1 MKQVLSLVSLLFA
14 VIFTPCSL
22 ATDYRS
28 LSYCAWLLPSLLQAK
43 ATLEKTKATLEAENQ
58 EMASDLKSVQMAK
71 VESERKRKQAEQQL
85 AELSI
90 RLQEMEQARAETTEK
105 AIKLAQELEQVS
117 RCC

>member
-1 MKQVLSLVSLLFA
+1 
-14 VIFTPCSL
+14 
-22 ATDYRS
+22 
-28 LSYCAWLLPSLLQAK
+28 
-43 ATLEKTKATLEAENQ
+43 
-58 EMASDLKSVQMAK
+58 MASDLKSVQMAK

>member
-1 MKQVLSLVSLLFA
+1 
-14 VIFTPCSL
+14 
-22 ATDYRS
+22 
-28 LSYCAWLLPSLLQAK
+28 
-43 ATLEKTKATLEAENQ
+43 
-58 EMASDLKSVQMAK
+58 MAK